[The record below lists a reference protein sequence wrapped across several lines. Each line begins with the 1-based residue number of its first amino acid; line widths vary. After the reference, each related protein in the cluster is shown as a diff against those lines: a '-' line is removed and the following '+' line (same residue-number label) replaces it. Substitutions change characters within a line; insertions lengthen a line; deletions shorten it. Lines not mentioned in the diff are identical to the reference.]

1 MTEETNVWEGR
12 PSQVVNLFH
21 FLGAGVVAL
30 ASALFFPPLVAIPA
44 GYALW
49 KYLVV
54 HNTQYELTTQ
64 RLLTHSGVLNKNTDE
79 LELYRV
85 RDLQHQQPFL
95 LRLFGLGDVAVV
107 SSDTLTP
114 VVPIFAQ
121 SNSKELREQLRTLVE
136 RRREEKGTRVAEL
149 D

>member
-1 MTEETNVWEGR
+1 MSQETHVWEGR

-21 FLGAGVVAL
+21 FLGAGVVAAAAAFL
-30 ASALFFPPLVAIPA
+30 FPPLVVIPA

-54 HNTQYELTTQ
+54 HNTKYELTTQ
-64 RLLTHSGVLNKNTDE
+64 RLITHSGVLNKNTDE

-121 SNSKELREQLRTLVE
+121 PDSKDLREQLRTLVE